1 MIMCYHIAMNPQHP
15 ARIRL
20 RKLLRR
26 REPQLSLAEA
36 ALCIAWEDQG
46 VANIGAA
53 LRELDALAAAARP
66 RLPVGGTPGATVLAL
81 SGFLFGELGFRG
93 NTWDYSDPAN
103 SFLDRVLATRAGL
116 PITLSVVYLEVGW
129 RLGLPVSG
137 VALPGHFLARYAGD
151 GEELFVDPFNRGR
164 LWSRDECLTQIN
176 TFYGDAGPAVAEH
189 VLQPPSHRAILARML
204 RNLKNLYLE
213 RSELA
218 AALAASERIVL
229 LEPQQAADL
238 RDRGLLRARLNQ
250 LNGALEDFERYA
262 RLAPRAAD
270 LPQIKRQARSLAERA
285 AAGN

>member
-20 RKLLRR
+20 RMLMRR
-26 REPQLSLAEA
+26 SEPQLKLAEA

-46 VANIGAA
+46 VANIAAA
-53 LRELDALAAAARP
+53 LRELDGLAEAAQP
-66 RLPVGGTPGATVLAL
+66 RLPAGGTPRETVLAL
-81 SGFLFGELGFRG
+81 NRFLFGELGFRG

-116 PITLSVVYLEVGW
+116 PITLSVVYMEVGW

-151 GEELFVDPFNRGR
+151 GEELFIDPFNRGR
-164 LWSRDECLTQIN
+164 LWSRAECLTQIS
-176 TFYGDAGPAVAEH
+176 TFYGEAGPAIAAH

-213 RSELA
+213 RSEFA

-229 LEPQQAADL
+229 LEPQQAADI
-238 RDRGLLRARLNQ
+238 RDRGMLRARLDQ

-262 RLAPRAAD
+262 RLAPHASD
-270 LPQIKRQARSLAERA
+270 LQQIKRHACALAERA